1 MIFRC
6 TTGILDRLIYKCTTL
21 FFQGDAMKIA
31 WKTFVTV
38 ILAILI
44 IAGAVIVYGLSQKG
58 SVSNEVDSQSVAVRG
73 SVNVT
78 AGPDR
83 VELLYFHRTDRCTSC
98 NNAEQ
103 YTRDTL
109 DQFYADELRSGRL
122 SLQSIDY
129 QKDRA
134 MAEKYNVK
142 VQGLKIVTTRNGQT
156 DVLDVP
162 GIWAYVGDRDAFI
175 SFLKP
180 VLDKEMGK

>member
-1 MIFRC
+1 
-6 TTGILDRLIYKCTTL
+6 
-21 FFQGDAMKIA
+21 MKIA
-31 WKTFVTV
+31 WKMFIGVL
-38 ILAILI
+38 LAVFIV
-44 IAGAVIVYGLSQKG
+44 AGAVVIYGLGQEDRDSTG
-58 SVSNEVDSQSVAVRG
+58 VDAQFAAVKG

-78 AGPDR
+78 GWPDN

-103 YTRDTL
+103 YSRDTL

-142 VQGLKIVTTRNGQT
+142 VQGLKIVTTRSGQT

-162 GIWAYVGDRDAFI
+162 GIWAYVGDRGAFMG
-175 SFLKP
+175 FLKS
-180 VLDKEMGK
+180 VIDKEMG